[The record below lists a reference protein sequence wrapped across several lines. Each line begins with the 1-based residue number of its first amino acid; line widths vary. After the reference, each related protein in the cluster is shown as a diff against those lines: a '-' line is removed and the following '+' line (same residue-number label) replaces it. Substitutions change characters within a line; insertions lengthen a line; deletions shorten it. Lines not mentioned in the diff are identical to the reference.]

1 MRMNLNHAAKAG
13 VTVQEYRVLEQR
25 DPVIEQEFERITQEW
40 LQEKKS
46 SLLKFTLGSVGL
58 DEPMDKRYF
67 YALDASGK
75 MAAFIVFVP
84 FLGKKGYMADVTRH
98 GKEAPGGVME
108 TIIYQAFQIF
118 CQEGVEYGSLGVA
131 PLAGL
136 EENSSNMVER
146 LLRFVYDH
154 LNDCYGFRNLYR
166 AKEKYSPTEWVP
178 SYYVYLPRIP
188 TPDMFYAVA
197 RIQNPR
203 GMWDYA
209 VAFVKGRF
217 KKKEAHQ

>member
-1 MRMNLNHAAKAG
+1 
-13 VTVQEYRVLEQR
+13 
-25 DPVIEQEFERITQEW
+25 
-40 LQEKKS
+40 
-46 SLLKFTLGSVGL
+46 
-58 DEPMDKRYF
+58 
-67 YALDASGK
+67 

-154 LNDCYGFRNLYR
+154 LNDCYGFRDLYR

-209 VAFVKGRF
+209 AAFVKGRF